1 MTTGEPRPIVDSTM
15 ESRMPW
21 VPFAITDP
29 AELSIAECMVNTSG
43 CVKFAVAKLK
53 TSNCRVVE
61 LLIGKIPDKSTLKTG

>member
-29 AELSIAECMVNTSG
+29 AELSIAECMVNISG

-53 TSNCRVVE
+53 TSNCRVEE
-61 LLIGKIPDKSTLKTG
+61 LLIGKIPDKSTLKTA